1 MRPDLGRRRRV
12 AVIEAE
18 ITNCGRE
25 PMPDLTLKPIHRID
39 GYLPIE
45 DYGLI
50 GDGTTA
56 ALIGR
61 DSLCLNIQPNE
72 TAPDT

>member
-1 MRPDLGRRRRV
+1 MAANRQSALNG
-12 AVIEAE
+12 
-18 ITNCGRE
+18 
-25 PMPDLTLKPIHRID
+25 LHRLD

-50 GDGTTA
+50 GDGATA

-61 DSLCLNIQPNE
+61 DGAAGCWMRWTE
-72 TAPDT
+72 TVCRE

>member
-1 MRPDLGRRRRV
+1 
-12 AVIEAE
+12 
-18 ITNCGRE
+18 
-25 PMPDLTLKPIHRID
+25 MPDSILKPIHRID

-50 GDGTTA
+50 GDGATA

-61 DSLCLNIQPNE
+61 DG
-72 TAPDT
+72 TRT